1 MRWLPILMPNQPNN
15 IMDAELPLRA
25 RSDAGCC
32 DAAAAAAAP
41 PAPPQRPVPPH
52 TGETVLRIL
61 QNEENRSEP
70 LANVEFTTDNTALI
84 RTQLCNSMTEKFGL
98 MQPRRVARESK

>member
-1 MRWLPILMPNQPNN
+1 MMWLPILLPVRPNN
-15 IMDAELPLRA
+15 TIDAESPLRA
-25 RSDAGCC
+25 RSDAGCG

-61 QNEENRSEP
+61 QNEENRWEP
-70 LANVEFTTDNTALI
+70 LATVKCTTDNTD
-84 RTQLCNSMTEKFGL
+84 LCATL
-98 MQPRRVARESK
+98 

>member
-1 MRWLPILMPNQPNN
+1 MRWLPILMPDEPNT
-15 IMDAELPLRA
+15 IIDAESPLRA
-25 RSDAGCC
+25 RKDAGCG